1 MIRYALAALFAV
13 AFLSC
18 GNGRPE
24 HLLEPAKMEVI
35 LWDVIRANTYVAR
48 YIGTDSSKKV
58 KEEQAKYQQ
67 KVFTLHKVSKEDFY
81 DSYDYYLAH
90 PGQATVMLDSIISRA
105 KAPQT
110 TNRPVRMNPVPE
122 K

>member
-1 MIRYALAALFAV
+1 MIRYALAALFGITL
-13 AFLSC
+13 LSC
-18 GNGRPE
+18 GNGKPKN
-24 HLLEPAKMEVI
+24 LLEPEKMETV
-35 LWDVIRANTYVAR
+35 LWDVIRADTYVAR
-48 YIGTDSSKKV
+48 YTGTDSSKNI
-58 KEEQAKYQQ
+58 KEEQARYQQ

-90 PGQATVMLDSIISRA
+90 PGQATVMLDSIISKA

-110 TNRPVRMNPVPE
+110 INRPGRLNPVPE